1 MIKATIVIRLKSS
14 VLDPQGHAV
23 KGSLHSLG
31 FDEVRDVRIGKT
43 MEVWLDTVDSEA
55 AKVKVEAMCKQ
66 LLANPVIENYEYQL
80 EEEV

>member
-31 FDEVRDVRIGKT
+31 FDEVQDVRIGKT
-43 MEVWLDTVDSEA
+43 IEVWLESVDLEA

-80 EEEV
+80 EEEA